1 MDQVYAMMADLKVTP
16 YECTK
21 PNTLDRRPP
30 GTSGLRDF
38 DYRPRVF

>member
-16 YECTK
+16 YEYT
-21 PNTLDRRPP
+21 P
-30 GTSGLRDF
+30 GLRDSGTPGPRDS